1 MKSVIKSTVRSS
13 RPPPSLLSPSGGSSE
28 KQSIYD
34 DESYDISNRRKIKCL
49 VPKRGRGRPP
59 KPRKSSRKSINSC
72 GEDDQLSDMLS
83 PKLPAKRGR
92 PRLRPLGVQLDSF
105 EDDEKEEGLFDLV
118 GKRRRRGGR
127 VVD

>member
-1 MKSVIKSTVRSS
+1 
-13 RPPPSLLSPSGGSSE
+13 
-28 KQSIYD
+28 
-34 DESYDISNRRKIKCL
+34 
-49 VPKRGRGRPP
+49 
-59 KPRKSSRKSINSC
+59 
-72 GEDDQLSDMLS
+72 MLS

-92 PRLRPLGVQLDSF
+92 PRLKPLGVQLDSF